1 MGIRLNTNTW
11 RAPLQLID
19 CWLPLQASHTP
30 APRAMPHFL
39 QRFARAGWLKP
50 AGTPDIPP
58 HPCPAS
64 AGRQVTHV
72 SPHSRY
78 VRVHSTPD
86 LSRSTQAS
94 GGRFALSG
102 RISDVCAELDRL
114 AALEHPSGHKRST
127 AA

>member
-30 APRAMPHFL
+30 TQRAMPLFL

-50 AGTPDIPP
+50 AGTADTPADPR
-58 HPCPAS
+58 PAS
-64 AGRQVTHV
+64 AGRLVTHV
-72 SPHSRY
+72 SPRPRY

-86 LSRSTQAS
+86 LNCSTQAPV
-94 GGRFALSG
+94 GRFALSG

-114 AALEHPSGHKRST
+114 AALEHPPGRKRT
-127 AA
+127 AAA